1 MWFGTMSGLNRYD
14 GYMFK
19 IFRHSIKDTASLNDD
34 YIAKIE
40 EGPEGKLWI
49 QTREGANI
57 YDPATEQFDR
67 LTTAFLNKHSL
78 PGYNL
83 GSIIKSGK
91 DFWFV
96 YPDSGIYRYAAT
108 GKPFV
113 LKHDK
118 NNSTSIDANRI
129 TDVKAD
135 SKNNLWII
143 HQNGML
149 EKVDALQN
157 KVTLRTNAFAKE
169 TTNDSLLYNMYIDA
183 QDELWLYATG
193 TLPGVYYYQPATNTL
208 KHFAKDTKEGRLSND
223 IVKGIVQ
230 DDNGLIWIGT
240 DHGGANLLDK
250 KNYETEIL
258 INKPDDDKT
267 LAQNSINSIYKDNL
281 GIVWLGTY
289 KKGVSYYRKSLIKF
303 PLYRHQPSNTASLG
317 YDDIN
322 VFAEDAIGNIWIG
335 TNGGGLNYFDRKTN
349 TFKKVTHD
357 PGNTNSL
364 SNDVIVSLYIDHDQ
378 NLWIGTYYGGLDRY
392 DGKTFIHYRHSDTNP
407 ASIADDKVWEIY
419 EDVDKHLW
427 IGTLDGGLDMLD
439 REHNI
444 FYHHKS
450 GEPNSVYSNYIPAF
464 AEDTQNNLWIGTS
477 YGIDVLEK
485 KTGKFIH
492 YSNADNKLSNNN
504 IIDLLKDSNGS
515 MWVGTRDGLNVFDTL
530 KKTFQS
536 FRTEDGLPDNNILNI
551 LEDNKQNIWVSTANG
566 ISRITVQGNQHTGFN
581 IKCKNYDE
589 SDGLQGKEF
598 NENASLKTRSG
609 ELVFGGASGF
619 NIFDPEN
626 ISTNKNIPPLAF
638 TDFQL
643 FNRSVNVGEKVNG
656 HIILPGAISQTSTI
670 TLNYDENIFSIEFA
684 ALSFANTEKNK
695 YAYILENFNKEWS
708 TTDGRT
714 RKATYTNL
722 DPGEYTFIVKASN
735 DDDVWNEKGISLK
748 ITILPPFWKTPL
760 AYLLYFLLV
769 GAILYFARFMIIQRA
784 QMRFALE
791 QERKEA
797 NRMHELDMMKI
808 RFFTNVSHEF
818 RTPLSLILTPLDKI
832 IRTTSE
838 PDKKNQFQLI
848 HRNARRLL
856 NLVNQLLDFRKMEV
870 QELKLH
876 PSNGDIAKFIKE
888 ISYTFTDLAGNK
900 NIEFAYHSSVD
911 ELYTKFDHDK
921 IERILFNLL
930 SNAFK
935 FTSENGKVS
944 VELNSYKKAGETLIE
959 IKITDN
965 GIGIPPEKQE
975 KIFERFFQSDIPGT
989 MVNQGSGIGLAITKE
1004 FVKLHDGFI
1013 SVESQVDNGSCFT
1026 VLLPFTETAATTAEN
1041 HADEIQMD
1049 SEGADDNFSGDSG
1062 TVTLQPATVNGDTL
1076 KNKKPVV
1083 LIVEDNE
1090 DFRFYLKDN
1099 LREFFTI
1106 TEAVN
1111 GKDGWQKVLSHHPD
1125 LVVSDISMPVM
1136 NGIDLCKKIKQDA
1149 RTAQIPV
1156 ILLTALMSEDQQV
1169 KGLETGASDYITK
1182 PFSFEIMLSRIKNI
1196 LAGQASLKKVFTKQV
1211 EVKTTEVAVESP
1223 SEKLIQQA
1231 LEIVEKNLSNTAF
1244 SVEELSRELYM
1255 SRVSVY
1261 KKIFTLTGKTPI
1273 EFIRSIRLKHA
1284 AQLLEKSSLTI
1295 AEIAYESGFNNP
1307 KYFTKYFK
1315 AEFNIVP
1322 SEYAAQKKKEAEKT

>member
-1 MWFGTMSGLNRYD
+1 
-14 GYMFK
+14 
-19 IFRHSIKDTASLNDD
+19 
-34 YIAKIE
+34 
-40 EGPEGKLWI
+40 
-49 QTREGANI
+49 
-57 YDPATEQFDR
+57 
-67 LTTAFLNKHSL
+67 
-78 PGYNL
+78 
-83 GSIIKSGK
+83 
-91 DFWFV
+91 
-96 YPDSGIYRYAAT
+96 
-108 GKPFV
+108 
-113 LKHDK
+113 
-118 NNSTSIDANRI
+118 
-129 TDVKAD
+129 
-135 SKNNLWII
+135 
-143 HQNGML
+143 
-149 EKVDALQN
+149 
-157 KVTLRTNAFAKE
+157 
-169 TTNDSLLYNMYIDA
+169 
-183 QDELWLYATG
+183 
-193 TLPGVYYYQPATNTL
+193 
-208 KHFAKDTKEGRLSND
+208 
-223 IVKGIVQ
+223 
-230 DDNGLIWIGT
+230 
-240 DHGGANLLDK
+240 
-250 KNYETEIL
+250 
-258 INKPDDDKT
+258 
-267 LAQNSINSIYKDNL
+267 NSINSIYKDNL

-289 KKGVSYYRKSLIKF
+289 KQGISYYHESLIKF
-303 PLYRHQPSNTASLG
+303 SLYRHQPSNTASLG

-349 TFKKVTHD
+349 SFKKLTHD
-357 PGNTNSL
+357 PANTNSL
-364 SNDVIVSLYIDHDQ
+364 SNDVIVSLYIDHEQ

-392 DGKTFIHYRHSDTNP
+392 DGKTFTHYRHSDTNP
-407 ASIADDKVWEIY
+407 ASIADNKVWEIY
-419 EDVDKHLW
+419 EDVDGNLW
-427 IGTLDGGLDMLD
+427 IGTLDGGLDMFD

-444 FYHHKS
+444 FHHHKS
-450 GEPNSVYSNYIPAF
+450 GEPNSVYANYIPAF
-464 AEDTQNNLWIGTS
+464 AEDTQNNLWVGTS

-485 KTGKFIH
+485 SSGKFIH
-492 YSNADNKLSNNN
+492 YSNTDNKLSNNN
-504 IIDLLKDSNGS
+504 IIDLLKDSHGN
-515 MWVGTRDGLNVFDTL
+515 MWIGTRDGLNVFDTA

-566 ISRITVQGNQHTGFN
+566 ISRIKVQGNQQQGFK
-581 IKCKNYDE
+581 ITCKNYDE

-598 NENASLKTRSG
+598 NENASLKTSTG
-609 ELVFGGASGF
+609 ELVFGGANGF
-619 NIFDPEN
+619 NIFNPEN
-626 ISTNKNIPPLAF
+626 ISTNKNIPPVAF

-643 FNRSVNVGEKVNG
+643 FNRSVIVGEKVNG
-656 HIILPGAISQTSTI
+656 NIILPAAISQTSEI

-684 ALSFANTEKNK
+684 ALSFANTEKSK
-695 YAYILENFNKEWS
+695 YAYTLKGFNKTWS
-708 TTDGRT
+708 TTDGKARI
-714 RKATYTNL
+714 ATYTNL
-722 DPGEYTFIVKASN
+722 DPGDYTFIVKASN
-735 DDDVWNEKGISLK
+735 DDDVWNEKGIALK

-760 AYLLYFLLV
+760 AYLLYFLAV
-769 GAILYFARFMIIQRA
+769 AAILYFARLMIIQRA
-784 QMRFALE
+784 HMRFALE

-832 IRTTSE
+832 IKTTTE
-838 PDKKNQFQLI
+838 PDKKSQFQLI

-900 NIEFAYHSSVD
+900 NIEFSYQSTID

-944 VELNSYKKAGETLIE
+944 VELNSYQKDGDTLIE
-959 IKITDN
+959 IKIKDT

-975 KIFERFFQSDIPGT
+975 KIFERFFQNDIPGT
-989 MVNQGSGIGLAITKE
+989 MVNQGSGIGLAITRE

-1013 SVESQVDNGSCFT
+1013 SVESEVDKGSCFT
-1026 VLLPFTETAATTAEN
+1026 VLLPFTETTATENQPDIVETEEAEYSF
-1041 HADEIQMD
+1041 AEEKYT
-1049 SEGADDNFSGDSG
+1049 SA
-1062 TVTLQPATVNGDTL
+1062 LQPLTEKSNTS

-1099 LREFFTI
+1099 LTEFFTI
-1106 TEAVN
+1106 AEAVN
-1111 GKDGWQKVLSHHPD
+1111 GKEGWQKVLSAHPD

-1136 NGIDLCKKIKQDA
+1136 NGIDLCRKIKQDP

-1156 ILLTALMSEDQQV
+1156 ILLTALMGEDQQL

-1196 LAGQASLKKVFTKQV
+1196 LTEQASLKKVFTKQV
-1211 EVKTTEVAVESP
+1211 EVKTTEVTVESP
-1223 SEKLIQQA
+1223 NEKFIQQA

-1261 KKIFTLTGKTPI
+1261 KKIFTITGKTPI
-1273 EFIRSIRLKHA
+1273 EFVRSIRLKHA
-1284 AQLLEKSSLTI
+1284 AQLLEKSNLTI

-1315 AEFNIVP
+1315 AEFNVVP
-1322 SEYAAQKKKEAEKT
+1322 SEYAAQKKKEAENS